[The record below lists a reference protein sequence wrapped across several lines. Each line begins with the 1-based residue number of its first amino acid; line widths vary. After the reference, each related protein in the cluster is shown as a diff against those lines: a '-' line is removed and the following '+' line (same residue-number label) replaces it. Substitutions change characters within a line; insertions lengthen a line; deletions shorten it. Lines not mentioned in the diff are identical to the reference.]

1 MYLPGIAVLVGT
13 GICKKKKYYCC
24 ENILFLCKFIL
35 EIRVSFKLGLDVYIF
50 VKGQVTVKVGEYLCV
65 CVKKKK
71 KNRRKKERSSRSLT
85 LL

>member
-1 MYLPGIAVLVGT
+1 M
-13 GICKKKKYYCC
+13 
-24 ENILFLCKFIL
+24 FLCKFIL

-71 KNRRKKERSSRSLT
+71 KNRRKNKSALADPSRCCDENSESIPLCYGDKMMS
-85 LL
+85 